1 MSLDTS
7 RWRSSAIYDY
17 VDTLTAPDVGWEWL
31 RRNPDYQDSYTAFSR
46 AEPPAAA
53 LTDGAA
59 RKWGLRFP
67 GPSRA

>member
-7 RWRSSAIYDY
+7 RWRSSSTYDY
-17 VDTLTAPDVGWEWL
+17 VDALTAPDIGWEWL
-31 RRNPDYQDSYTAFSR
+31 RRNGDYQSSYAVFSH

-53 LTDGAA
+53 LMEGAA

-67 GPSRA
+67 GRSGA